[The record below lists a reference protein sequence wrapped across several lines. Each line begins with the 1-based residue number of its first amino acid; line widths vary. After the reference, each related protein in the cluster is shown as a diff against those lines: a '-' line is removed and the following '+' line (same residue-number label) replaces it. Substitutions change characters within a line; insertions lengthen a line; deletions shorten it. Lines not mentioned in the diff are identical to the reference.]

1 MKQLIKDVEL
11 VSFLEGKMTHEEEKS
26 LKHRLEI
33 NGELDLLYHLQL
45 SWEKGM
51 EEYANSLIGEDDF
64 ECDISED
71 IPNKG
76 NYAMAAKNKIEKK

>member
-11 VSFLEGKMTHEEEKS
+11 VSFLEGKMTNEEEKS
-26 LKHRLEI
+26 LKHRLEM

-45 SWEKGM
+45 SWEKSM
-51 EEYANSLIGEDDF
+51 EDYTDSLIGEDNF

-71 IPNKG
+71 ISNNG
-76 NYAMAAKNKIEKK
+76 NYAIAAKNKFEKR